1 MYDPVNNKLIVT
13 RDVIFDET
21 KGWNWV
27 ENGGE
32 SNDSDSAS
40 ATFSVQFFDTE
51 PNPTTEAGPDSDDGA
66 SPLSPQAIP
75 SAGGEP
81 HTPPGQA
88 VPGSVPSNGSHH
100 RQMLL
105 KVQMKHQEDIGC
117 CQTYWIPVMRF
128 RVLNTVVLV
137 F

>member
-32 SNDSDSAS
+32 SSVSDSAS

-51 PNPTTEAGPDSDDGA
+51 PNPTTEAGPDLDDGA

-88 VPGSVPSNGSHH
+88 VLGSVPIQWVSPPTDAFEGSDEAP
-100 RQMLL
+100 RRYRMLS
-105 KVQMKHQEDIGC
+105 DIL
-117 CQTYWIPVMRF
+117 YSSDEV
-128 RVLNTVVLV
+128 
-137 F
+137 